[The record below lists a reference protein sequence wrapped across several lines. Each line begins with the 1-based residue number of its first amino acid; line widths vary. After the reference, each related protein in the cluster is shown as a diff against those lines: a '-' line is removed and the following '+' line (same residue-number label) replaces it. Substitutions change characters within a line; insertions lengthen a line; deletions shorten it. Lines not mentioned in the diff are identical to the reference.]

1 MSQPLQ
7 IRLMQSADIP
17 FALGLSGLMGWNQT
31 EHDWR
36 RLHDAHLEGC
46 FIAEWEGKSVGTVT
60 TTPHGS
66 DLAWIGMLLVKPELQ
81 GRGIGKALLNKAIE
95 SLRSKSVSCIK
106 LDATPAGQPLY
117 ERLGF
122 KAEWSLQRWET
133 RHALVSGRLKFKTRT
148 ITMPDRD
155 HVLAM
160 DLTAFGA
167 PRHGVLMLNVAT
179 INSVLSKYHQAYDG
193 DDSRCLVNES
203 PSGKI
208 NGFGFVRKGARAT
221 YLGPVVAEHLSAAS
235 AVVRSLLHPRKEQVV
250 YWDIPDHQPE
260 MIAIAKGLGF
270 HSQRSL
276 VRMYLGDTNVAG
288 EPDMIYALA
297 APEIG

>member
-1 MSQPLQ
+1 MSRQLN
-7 IRLMQSADIP
+7 IRLMTMGDIP

-31 EHDWR
+31 VDDWF
-36 RLHDAHLEGC
+36 RLYNCASRGC
-46 FIAEWEGKSVGTVT
+46 FVAEWEGKPVGTVT
-60 TTPHGS
+60 TTRHGC
-66 DLAWIGMLLVKPELQ
+66 DLAWIGMLLVEPTLQ
-81 GRGIGKALLNKAIE
+81 GRGIGKALLNQAITW
-95 SLRSKSVSCIK
+95 LRLQGVACIK

-133 RHALVSGRLKFKTRT
+133 RHVLVESTKPKYKTRRMESDDRKRVW
-148 ITMPDRD
+148 TMD
-155 HVLAM
+155 
-160 DLTAFGA
+160 TFAFGA
-167 PRHGVLMLNVAT
+167 PREVMLKR
-179 INSVLSKYHQAYDG
+179 I
-193 DDSRCLVNES
+193 DDDISRCLVNES
-203 PSGKI
+203 PQGKI

-221 YLGPVVAEHLSAAS
+221 YLGPVVAENLSAAS
-235 AVVRSLLHPRKEQVV
+235 AIVRSLLHPLKEQVV
-250 YWDIPDHQPE
+250 YWDIPDHQSE

-288 EPDMIYALA
+288 KPKMIYALA